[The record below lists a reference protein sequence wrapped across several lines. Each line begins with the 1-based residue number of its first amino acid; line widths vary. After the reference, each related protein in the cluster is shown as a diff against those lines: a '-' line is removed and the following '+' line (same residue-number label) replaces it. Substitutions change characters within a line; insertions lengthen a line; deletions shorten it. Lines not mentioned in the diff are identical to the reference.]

1 MLRFVTLPL
10 KPAEI
15 NRFLGCYALLRRS
28 AQLGHIPCDAV
39 TLRRSLI
46 RKQGLDMTV
55 EVVEAH
61 IKGLISEG
69 KLHYSS
75 ASDDHS
81 RRIRLHPAPTI
92 ADRRTSLSWALAE
105 VEAWAG
111 PRSFCLG
118 LR

>member
-15 NRFLGCYALLRRS
+15 YRFLGCYALLRRS

-75 ASDDHS
+75 ASGGKS
-81 RRIRLHPAPTI
+81 GSPAPTI
-92 ADRRTSLSWALAE
+92 ADRRTSLSWALAA

-111 PRSFCLG
+111 P
-118 LR
+118 